1 MNIIKTIIKLL
12 IILGASSY
20 FRLNPKALNEVLVN
34 KDKIPYE
41 ILSIKMINNTIE
53 IKGWVF
59 ISYTQHYINDS
70 DHKTELEFL
79 SLNDSFKV
87 TASTLSTNMTNQM
100 QYFGT
105 PKCGPNVINKAPEIC
120 NFSYENVGFKVN
132 IPMDMFKENET
143 YQTNIISHAYKSNLS
158 YKTPVYFPL
167 INNII
172 FNYSDK
178 IYTVKSKLDDTEIKV
193 NATTV
198 IARTQPIKTS
208 PVWFYGDSCSSTYKN
223 QLFFLKNSVYK
234 NVLERKI
241 SENINYYR
249 VKANISQCDGD
260 RRRIIEGTIIS
271 PIWIAS
277 TYVLYTGTPLEI
289 SSKFVNR
296 APYFEYNEINIY
308 KGQTFTLLD
317 YVKAIDPEEGDISH
331 KISVL
336 SSNYK
341 DEVGTYTLNL
351 EVVDKEGLKANAT
364 ILVNVLALFNS
375 NPVIFSEDIR
385 ILQYKAFN
393 PLEYANAYDNEDGDL
408 TDKII
413 TLNNID
419 TSIIS
424 NQELCYYVEDS
435 ERLSNT
441 KCINIEIYNNI
452 LEYEKFRSVSKNNLF
467 YKENIPNNW
476 KDIIYMLDLIL
487 NKND

>member
-1 MNIIKTIIKLL
+1 MNVIKTIIKLL

-41 ILSIKMINNTIE
+41 ILSIKMVNNTIE

-59 ISYTQHYINDS
+59 ISYTQHYLNDS
-70 DHKTELEFL
+70 DHKTELEFF
-79 SLNDSFKV
+79 SINDSFKV
-87 TASTLSTNMTNQM
+87 TATTQSVNMTNQM

-105 PKCGPNVINKAPEIC
+105 PKCGPNIINKAPEIC

-132 IPMDMFKENET
+132 IPMEMFKVNET

-158 YKTPVYFPL
+158 YKTPIYFPL
-167 INNII
+167 INDIT

-178 IYTVKSKLDDTEIKV
+178 IYNIKSKLDDTELKV
-193 NATTV
+193 SATTV
-198 IARTQPIKTS
+198 IARTQPLKTS
-208 PVWFYGDSCSSTYKN
+208 PVWFYGDSCSTTYKN
-223 QLFFLKNSVYK
+223 QLFFLKNSIYK

-249 VKANISQCDGD
+249 VKANITHCDGD

-289 SSKFVNR
+289 SSKYTNR
-296 APYFEYNEINIY
+296 APYFEYSEINLY
-308 KGQTFTLLD
+308 KGQSFELLD

-331 KISVL
+331 RINVL

-341 DEVGTYTLNL
+341 DEIGTYTLNL
-351 EVVDKEGLKANAT
+351 EVFDNEGLKAYA
-364 ILVNVLALFNS
+364 IIHVNVLAYLNN
-375 NPVIFSEDIR
+375 NPVIFSEDVR
-385 ILQYKAFN
+385 IMQYTTFN
-393 PLEYANAYDNEDGDL
+393 PLDYSNAYDNEDGDI

-413 TLNNID
+413 ALNTID

-435 ERLSNT
+435 AKLSNT
-441 KCINIEIYNNI
+441 KCINVEIYNNQ
-452 LEYEKFRSVSKNNLF
+452 LEYEKYRSISKNNLF
-467 YKENIPNNW
+467 YAEEIPSNW
-476 KDIIYMLDLIL
+476 KDIIYIIDLIL
-487 NKND
+487 N

>member
-1 MNIIKTIIKLL
+1 MNVIKTIIKLL

-41 ILSIKMINNTIE
+41 ILSIKMVNNTIE

-59 ISYTQHYINDS
+59 ISYTQHYLNDS
-70 DHKTELEFL
+70 DHKTELEFF
-79 SLNDSFKV
+79 SINDSFKV
-87 TASTLSTNMTNQM
+87 TATTQSVNMTNQM

-105 PKCGPNVINKAPEIC
+105 PKCGPNIINKAPEIC

-132 IPMDMFKENET
+132 IPMEMFKVNET

-158 YKTPVYFPL
+158 YKTPIYFPL
-167 INNII
+167 INDIT

-178 IYTVKSKLDDTEIKV
+178 IYNIKSKLDDTELKV
-193 NATTV
+193 SATTV
-198 IARTQPIKTS
+198 IARTQPLKTS
-208 PVWFYGDSCSSTYKN
+208 PVWFYGDSCSTTYKN
-223 QLFFLKNSVYK
+223 QLFFLKNSIYK
-234 NVLERKI
+234 NILERKI

-249 VKANISQCDGD
+249 VKANITHCDGD

-289 SSKFVNR
+289 SSKYTNR
-296 APYFEYNEINIY
+296 APYFEYSEINLY
-308 KGQTFTLLD
+308 KGQSFELLD

-331 KISVL
+331 RINVL

-341 DEVGTYTLNL
+341 DEIGTYTLNL
-351 EVVDKEGLKANAT
+351 EVFDNEGLKAYA
-364 ILVNVLALFNS
+364 IIHVNVLAYVNN
-375 NPVIFSEDIR
+375 NPVIFSEDVR
-385 ILQYKAFN
+385 IIQYTTFN
-393 PLEYANAYDNEDGDL
+393 PLDYSNAYDNEDGDI

-413 TLNNID
+413 ALNTID

-435 ERLSNT
+435 AKLSNT
-441 KCINIEIYNNI
+441 KCINVEIYNNQ
-452 LEYEKFRSVSKNNLF
+452 LEYEKYRSISKNNLF
-467 YKENIPNNW
+467 YAEEIPSNW
-476 KDIIYMLDLIL
+476 KDIIYIIDLIL
-487 NKND
+487 N